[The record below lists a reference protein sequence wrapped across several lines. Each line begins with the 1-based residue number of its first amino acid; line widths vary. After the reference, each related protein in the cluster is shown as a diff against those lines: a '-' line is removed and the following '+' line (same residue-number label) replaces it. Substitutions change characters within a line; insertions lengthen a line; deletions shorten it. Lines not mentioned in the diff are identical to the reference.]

1 MRDAR
6 EVAKVRTAEAEL
18 MARLPDGTLM
28 QRAAAG
34 LAAICA
40 RLLDGVYGSR
50 VVVLAGRGD
59 NGGDAL
65 YAAARLARRGAATL
79 AVAAGSKIHDGAA
92 ADFRAAGGRI
102 VSPDD
107 AEVPAAIDAA
117 DLILDGMLGIGGHGA
132 LREPYATLAARA
144 GQSIGTV
151 VAVDLPSGVDA
162 DTGVAEGPAVQADVT
177 VTFGT
182 WKPGLLIDPGA
193 GYAGVTEL
201 VDIGLDPGPA
211 DVVAAQAADVAD
223 LLPSPTADSDKYRR
237 GVLGLVSGSERYTG
251 AAVLSTGGAIHGGA
265 GMIRFISAQP
275 AVDVVRQWW
284 PETVITTLPPE
295 PDGHG
300 NRWQH
305 TTAKDFLESV
315 GRVQAW
321 TAGPGMGTDDDS
333 VELLAAVLATDLPV
347 LVDAD
352 GLTILAEHRDLLRRP
367 APTLITPHA
376 GELSRLTGADRADIE
391 AQRLTHAREAARSLG
406 VTVLLKGS
414 TTVICSP
421 PDSPWSRP
429 DRVNSTGTPWLA
441 TAGSGD
447 VLSGLAG
454 ALLAQ
459 GLTPPDAAAAAAF
472 LHGVA
477 ARQAAADAPIGASDV
492 VRALPG
498 AIRSVRSPEATA

>member
-1 MRDAR
+1 
-6 EVAKVRTAEAEL
+6 
-18 MARLPDGTLM
+18 
-28 QRAAAG
+28 
-34 LAAICA
+34 
-40 RLLDGVYGSR
+40 
-50 VVVLAGRGD
+50 VV
-59 NGGDAL
+59 
-65 YAAARLARRGAATL
+65 
-79 AVAAGSKIHDGAA
+79 S
-92 ADFRAAGGRI
+92 
-102 VSPDD
+102 
-107 AEVPAAIDAA
+107 
-117 DLILDGMLGIGGHGA
+117 
-132 LREPYATLAARA
+132 
-144 GQSIGTV
+144 
-151 VAVDLPSGVDA
+151 
-162 DTGVAEGPAVQADVT
+162 
-177 VTFGT
+177 
-182 WKPGLLIDPGA
+182 
-193 GYAGVTEL
+193 
-201 VDIGLDPGPA
+201 
-211 DVVAAQAADVAD
+211 AQAADVAA

-237 GVLGLVSGSERYTG
+237 GVLGLISGSERYTG
-251 AAVLSTGGAIHGGA
+251 AAVLSSGGAIHGGA

-284 PETVITTLPPE
+284 PETVITALPPE
-295 PDGHG
+295 PAEGA

-305 TTAKDFLESV
+305 TTARDFLGSV

-352 GLTILAEHRDLLRRP
+352 GLTILAEHRELLNRS

-391 AQRLTHAREAARSLG
+391 AQRLAHAREAARSLG

-421 PDSPWSRP
+421 PGSPWARP

-454 ALLAQ
+454 SLLAQ
-459 GLTPPDAAAAAAF
+459 GLNPPDAAAAAAF

-477 ARQAAADAPIGASDV
+477 ARRAAAGPGEAGDPGEADEQATALEGAPIGAADV

-498 AIRSVRSPEATA
+498 AIRAVRSL